1 MRDPLGDERRGKEG
15 ARIVVIYIHTYTHTH
30 THTHTKERERKSVKE
45 DGPPADNGERVVR
58 C

>member
-1 MRDPLGDERRGKEG
+1 VKERKGKEG
-15 ARIVVIYIHTYTHTH
+15 TRIVVVIYIFTTY